1 MFKDEITFT
10 IPKVDLQSEAE
21 KLIGRQL
28 SEIEISEI
36 KRRVEL
42 GISSGI
48 DLIYKVAIFDSVG
61 A

>member
-1 MFKDEITFT
+1 MYKDELTFS

-21 KLIGRQL
+21 KLIGRTL
-28 SEIEISEI
+28 SETEISEI

-48 DLIYKVAIFDSVG
+48 DLIYKAAIFDSIQG
-61 A
+61 